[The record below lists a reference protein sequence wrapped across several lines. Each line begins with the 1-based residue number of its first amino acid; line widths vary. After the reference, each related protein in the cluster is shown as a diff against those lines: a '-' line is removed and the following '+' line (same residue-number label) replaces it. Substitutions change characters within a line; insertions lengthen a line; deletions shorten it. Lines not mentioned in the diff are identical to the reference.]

1 MIRKSSD
8 LNKDTFRGVESQDP
22 AEGQGSMGLG
32 PMATGPGYHDAQ
44 NANNDS
50 IHINHPNALMHGQTA
65 DKAHE
70 QSLNVGSNHT

>member
-32 PMATGPGYHDAQ
+32 PMATAPGYGDAQ
-44 NANNDS
+44 NA
-50 IHINHPNALMHGQTA
+50 
-65 DKAHE
+65 
-70 QSLNVGSNHT
+70 